1 MRFIPIYLMAIVL
14 SGCSRLFRPFNA
26 DSVSRATGN
35 VCNIQPLG
43 DGFDDTDQI
52 EAAIARCGH
61 YGTTVFAPGEYN
73 VTRKM
78 TWDLVESRVD
88 LNGYLN
94 FKADLPYWM
103 EPENTYRVIYIQSQA
118 SWFVLTGNDF
128 TVDAHNTGG
137 IIGNGQY
144 WWDWYGTASRLDGDG
159 RPVAL
164 TVYQATR
171 GTIANFRI
179 EGQPFWCNA
188 IAESQDVVY
197 DGMYCNATN
206 TNPEYYYDN
215 VVPNT
220 DGIDTFRVNNVSLL
234 NFDITL
240 GDDCLAIKGNSTNIY
255 ARNITCHGGNGIAF
269 GSLGQ
274 YANLF
279 DHVENVT
286 MEDLNVL
293 RLDPKIQPNMGTGV
307 YFKSWTGTRIGFP
320 PDDGGGGLG
329 LVTNVTARNVYVD
342 NVSLPIQLYQTNG
355 ALPGSA
361 PSRLQF
367 ANLTFTN
374 WTGTTSGNT
383 IVNIACSPAAPCPGM
398 TFEDI
403 NVTVLSNETATYKCS
418 NVTSE
423 TGLPGCNA
431 TVQA

>member
-1 MRFIPIYLMAIVL
+1 M
-14 SGCSRLFRPFNA
+14 
-26 DSVSRATGN
+26 
-35 VCNIQPLG
+35 
-43 DGFDDTDQI
+43 
-52 EAAIARCGH
+52 
-61 YGTTVFAPGEYN
+61 
-73 VTRKM
+73 
-78 TWDLVESRVD
+78 
-88 LNGYLN
+88 
-94 FKADLPYWM
+94 
-103 EPENTYRVIYIQSQA
+103 
-118 SWFVLTGNDF
+118 
-128 TVDAHNTGG
+128 DAHNTGG